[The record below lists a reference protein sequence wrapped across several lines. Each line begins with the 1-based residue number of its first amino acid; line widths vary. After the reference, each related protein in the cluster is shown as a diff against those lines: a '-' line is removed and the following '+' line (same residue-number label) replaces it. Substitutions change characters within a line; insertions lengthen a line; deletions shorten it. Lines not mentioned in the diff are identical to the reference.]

1 MNAPK
6 VSIGLPVWNGDKYL
20 RLALDSILQ
29 QDYTDFELIISD
41 NASTDRTPEI
51 CQEFAAKDKRI
62 RYSRNQTNIGARGNY
77 NRVFELAR
85 GEFFK
90 WASHDDEIHMSLLR
104 RCFESF
110 EHSAPNTVLVF
121 SKAEIIDESGRVL
134 QLSEDTIDQAARE
147 SFTRLASLI
156 FHRHYA
162 HPLWGLIRSE
172 ALRRTRLMGSIEA
185 DHVLLA
191 ELALQGP
198 FVEIPEVLYRQRRHA
213 GSAMEV
219 HRSARELLAW
229 HDPSRAKVRFLLPP
243 WIRWYVEY
251 WRGIRFA
258 SLSRFDRLLCNVVI
272 LGVPLWG
279 WLLKV
284 TGPLRQRF
292 GLRRHTRQ
300 MVVEPDTSVPAE

>member
-6 VSIGLPVWNGDKYL
+6 VSIGLPVWNGEKYL

-41 NASTDRTPEI
+41 NASTDRTQEI

-62 RYSRNQTNIGARGNY
+62 RYSRNQTNIGSSGNY

-85 GEFFK
+85 GQFFK
-90 WASHDDEIHMSLLR
+90 WASHDDEIHTSLLR
-104 RCFESF
+104 RCLESF

-121 SKAEIIDESGRVL
+121 SKAEIIDGSGRAL
-134 QLSEDTIDQAARE
+134 RLSEDTIDQTAHE
-147 SFTRLASLI
+147 TFTRLASLI

-172 ALRRTRLMGSIEA
+172 ALRRTRLMGGIEA

-198 FVEIPEVLYRQRRHA
+198 FVEIPEILYRQRRHA

-229 HDPSRAKVRFLLPP
+229 HDPSRAKVRFLLPR
-243 WIRWYVEY
+243 WIRWDVEY
-251 WRGIRFA
+251 WKGIRFA
-258 SLSRFDRLLCNVVI
+258 SLSRFDRLLCYAVI
-272 LGVPLWG
+272 LGVPLWR

-284 TGPLRQRF
+284 TGPLRQRL
-292 GLRRHTRQ
+292 GLRRHTGRL
-300 MVVEPDTSVPAE
+300 VEEPDTGVRAA

>member
-110 EHSAPNTVLVF
+110 EHSAPNAVLVF

-172 ALRRTRLMGSIEA
+172 ALRRTRLMGCIEA

-198 FVEIPEVLYRQRRHA
+198 FVEIPEVLYQQRRHA

-229 HDPSRAKVRFLLPP
+229 HDPSRAKARFLLPL
-243 WIRWYVEY
+243 WIRWYAEY

-279 WLLKV
+279 WLLRV
-284 TGPLRQRF
+284 TGPLRQRL
-292 GLRRHTRQ
+292 GLRWHTRR

>member
-1 MNAPK
+1 MNVPK
-6 VSIGLPVWNGDKYL
+6 VSIGLPVWNGEKYL
-20 RLALDSILQ
+20 RLALQSILQ
-29 QDYTDFELIISD
+29 QDYADFELIISD

-62 RYSRNQTNIGARGNY
+62 RYSRNQTNIGARANY

-104 RCFESF
+104 RCLERF

-121 SKAEIIDESGRVL
+121 SKAEIIDESGRML
-134 QLSEDTIDQAARE
+134 RLSEDTIDQTARE

-172 ALRRTRLMGSIEA
+172 ALRRTRLMGCIEA

-198 FVEIPEVLYRQRRHA
+198 FVEIPEVFYRQRRHA

-229 HDPSRAKVRFLLPP
+229 HDPNRAKVPFLLPH
-243 WIRWYVEY
+243 WIRSDVEY
-251 WRGIRFA
+251 WKGIRFA
-258 SLSRFDRLLCNVVI
+258 SLSRFDRLLCYAVI
-272 LGVPLWG
+272 LGVPFWG

-284 TGPLRQRF
+284 TGPVRHRL
-292 GLRRHTRQ
+292 GLRRHTRR
-300 MVVEPDTSVPAE
+300 MIVEPDTSVPAE